1 MGVKYEISALEEAWK
16 YFKARHLEPQRHHVG
31 LCMDKDIKILSAS
44 PDTIFSCI
52 CCGNHNK
59 RYYYTIEAKCPF
71 VLRDEGIAASNKLPY
86 LDEEGLLI
94 RIIIKYV
101 LHVV

>member
-44 PDTIFSCI
+44 PDTIFSYI

-71 VLRDEGIAASNKLPY
+71 VLRDEGITASNKLPY
-86 LDEEGLLI
+86 F
-94 RIIIKYV
+94 V
-101 LHVV
+101 L